1 MYFHMC
7 ILPILNLNFFT
18 RFVNLM
24 YQNYINL
31 IKIKK
36 KIKKYVMVLDLVVFL
51 LVGFSTPQEDFEH
64 SHCKLLE

>member
-7 ILPILNLNFFT
+7 ILQIFNLNFFT

-36 KIKKYVMVLDLVVFL
+36 KIKKYVMVLDFVVFL
-51 LVGFSTPQEDFEH
+51 LVGFSTPQEGFEPI
-64 SHCKLLE
+64 HCK